1 MCIETPGQHE
11 LYLVN
16 SCISFGTS
24 PIVFDTQNPVLVH
37 ISAKKYLV
45 RGEIHVDISSP
56 LEEIDLLEDIV
67 VDAFKSNGSSIDEIS
82 TMPVFA
88 KSYQNGITVFEY
100 STWTDLGEDFI
111 FVPRDSS
118 TRRKKILFYPSRHQF
133 SVSASGCQDAVP
145 SITAKMGLYL
155 EGSVSPATPDVR
167 ITILAAGNSKYAML
181 KKGDIATETKT
192 NSDGSFFAGPLYED
206 IVYEVEASKAGYHL
220 KQTGP
225 YSFACQKLG
234 QILVHIYGENDT
246 EMLPA
251 VLLSLS
257 GEGGYRKNSVSGS
270 GGTFSFDNLFPR
282 SYYLRALLKRNINL
296 LHQQLLL
303 ISILESLERLSSVQ
317 PVLPS
322 VPWVLLHC

>member
-1 MCIETPGQHE
+1 MPSRVMGALST
-11 LYLVN
+11 
-16 SCISFGTS
+16 
-24 PIVFDTQNPVLVH
+24 
-37 ISAKKYLV
+37 KYLPCLFLQRV
-45 RGEIHVDISSP
+45 IKMV
-56 LEEIDLLEDIV
+56 LL
-67 VDAFKSNGSSIDEIS
+67 FLS
-82 TMPVFA
+82 TL
-88 KSYQNGITVFEY
+88 
-100 STWTDLGEDFI
+100 LGLILGKTSFLSLVI
-111 FVPRDSS
+111 PG